1 MTGPVVDLSQPVDWE
16 KTPPCPFGGQEA
28 MNRLKFRET
37 PYWHR
42 LARCRHIGL
51 YRPNANVATWVA
63 RILTTGKRYRQQ
75 RIASALIGEP
85 GALTY
90 EDALRRA
97 VEWFSNG
104 DVSRIAN
111 ATGPVGR
118 TTALNFCPF
127 GETYTV
133 GSALFDYI
141 EWSRLARSA
150 GSHYNNLVL
159 INHHLSGD
167 LVAVPLADFSG
178 RDLKEIALRVLETP
192 PHHGFGRPRARVT
205 PAELSSDE
213 LRRRKR
219 VFNSLISILRVAFQ
233 HAWENGVVATDRPL
247 RCLKRIS
254 VTPVPRT
261 LFLTRDECRA
271 LVDNSS
277 PALARLVLAALY
289 SGCRVGELAN
299 LRVRDVGRE
308 VYGLHVAAF
317 KRSPA
322 RFVFLPDEGMAF
334 FLTCCDGKG
343 PDDFLLVSDKGKV
356 WQKQHTSLFR
366 RAVARA
372 RLPRAFVFHGLRH
385 TYASDLIKQG
395 VPIDAVARQLGHAD
409 TRTVAAT
416 YGHLAE
422 HFREEQVR
430 TRFSPLSA
438 GFQEEAKR
446 RASELGALWN
456 GVHGKKWRDYA
467 AGLPAATAPLR
478 SRARTQR
485 EVLEVFGG

>member
-1 MTGPVVDLSQPVDWE
+1 MTDPVVDLSQPVNWE

-28 MNRLKFRET
+28 MNLLKFRET

-150 GSHYNNLVL
+150 GSHYNNFVL

-178 RDLKEIALRVLETP
+178 RHLKEIALRVLETP

-205 PAELSSDE
+205 PAELSSDG

-233 HAWENGVVATDRPL
+233 QAWENGVVATDRPL

-277 PALARLVLAALY
+277 SALARLILAALY
-289 SGCRVGELAN
+289 SG
-299 LRVRDVGRE
+299 
-308 VYGLHVAAF
+308 
-317 KRSPA
+317 
-322 RFVFLPDEGMAF
+322 
-334 FLTCCDGKG
+334 
-343 PDDFLLVSDKGKV
+343 
-356 WQKQHTSLFR
+356 
-366 RAVARA
+366 
-372 RLPRAFVFHGLRH
+372 
-385 TYASDLIKQG
+385 
-395 VPIDAVARQLGHAD
+395 
-409 TRTVAAT
+409 
-416 YGHLAE
+416 
-422 HFREEQVR
+422 
-430 TRFSPLSA
+430 
-438 GFQEEAKR
+438 
-446 RASELGALWN
+446 
-456 GVHGKKWRDYA
+456 
-467 AGLPAATAPLR
+467 
-478 SRARTQR
+478 
-485 EVLEVFGG
+485 